1 MSPLNLDLIGKPL
14 APQRHEY
21 TWRDAALYALGVGA
35 RVDGELDYLY
45 EGRGPRVL
53 PTFAVVP
60 SFRSLVDVVS
70 VLGANPLQILHGEQ
84 TIRLVRPIPPSGAF
98 ETRGEV
104 TGIYDKGK
112 GALVVVRARTTDEK
126 GEPVFENEFSLFVRG
141 AGGFGGERGPEEAQ
155 RVIPRDP
162 VSGSGGD
169 RSGGTRAVEVP
180 AREADFTES
189 QATSLEQAA
198 IYRLMGDLNP
208 LHIAPEVGAAAG
220 FGKPILHGL
229 CTYGFAGRAIVKHA
243 CGGDPAKLASF
254 AARFSGV
261 VFPGDTLVTS
271 GWRGEDGRWSI
282 QVAKPDGSVVLSH
295 GLVEVRS

>member
-21 TWRDAALYALGVGA
+21 TWRDAVLYALGVGA

-70 VLGANPLQILHGEQ
+70 VLGANPLHILHGEQ

-112 GALVVVRARTTDEK
+112 GALVVVRARTSDEK

-141 AGGFGGERGPEEAQ
+141 AGGFGGDRGPEA
-155 RVIPRDP
+155 
-162 VSGSGGD
+162 
-169 RSGGTRAVEVP
+169 RAVEVP
-180 AREADFTES
+180 GRAPDFEER
-189 QATSLEQAA
+189 QATSPEQAA

-220 FGKPILHGL
+220 FGRPILHGL
-229 CTYGFAGRAIVKHA
+229 CTYGFAGRAVVKHA
-243 CGGDPAKLASF
+243 CGGDPGKLASF

-271 GWRGEDGRWSI
+271 GWRGDGGRWVV
-282 QVAKPDGSVVLSH
+282 QVARPDGAVVLSH
-295 GLVEVRS
+295 AVVEVRP